1 MKPNLIPENSQ
12 FMGTIEKR
20 LTVNEQRKIIEEKFQ
35 KLKAEFLT
43 KEQSKKVHLRNLSE
57 DY

>member
-1 MKPNLIPENSQ
+1 
-12 FMGTIEKR
+12 MGTIEKR

>member
-1 MKPNLIPENSQ
+1 
-12 FMGTIEKR
+12 MGTIEKR
-20 LTVNEQRKIIEEKFQ
+20 LTINEQRKIIEEKFQ

-57 DY
+57 DYWLIHQICSNKA